1 MAQKIIDDLCITV
14 AGRAGQ
20 GIQSVAA
27 LLSHIL
33 KLQGYHTYTTSEYMS
48 RVRGGMNSTTI
59 RVSTKRRDAY
69 RETIDLFVP
78 LDKAAFEHCAHRFT
92 KDTIFLGVKNTAFCA
107 DCVMDVDFQSIA
119 RAVGHPIFENTVAA
133 GAILG
138 LLETDVTIAQDF
150 MRTFFVRK
158 GEDVIAKNSEAVTKG
173 FKMGEHFAFT
183 QDVHFTITPDTAVI
197 KNLFMNGSEAI
208 GFGALAAGCDFY
220 AAYPMSPST
229 DVLTFLAQRGK
240 ECAMIVEQATDEIEA
255 INMALGASYAGAR
268 AMVGTSGGGFDLM
281 CESISLAG
289 MTETPITVF
298 VGMRP
303 GPATGLPTR
312 TGQED
317 ANLVIYAGHGEFMR
331 AVFAPATLLQAYELT
346 AHALV
351 VADVAQVPTFVLADQ
366 FFLDGLCSV
375 HVDDFVAQDY
385 DKRIVESQH
394 DYMRY
399 ALTEGGISERS
410 VPGYGNG
417 VVCVDSDEH
426 DETGR
431 ITEDMRGMRH
441 AMMEKRLTQRKK
453 LLQDMA
459 LSPEVIGKKS
469 ARVLVV
475 CWGSNR
481 NVVAE
486 AVEAMDDVSVVS
498 FTQIYPLP
506 KQIGKVFT
514 KAERVIVVENNA
526 TGQFARLLSCEG
538 GVVVHK
544 TILKS
549 TGEPFSVEELRT
561 TLRSL
566 TKK

>member
-1 MAQKIIDDLCITV
+1 MAQKLIDDVCITV

-20 GIQSVAA
+20 GIQSVAS

-59 RVSTKRRDAY
+59 RVSTQRRDAY
-69 RETIDLFVP
+69 RATIDLFVP
-78 LDKAAFEHCAHRFT
+78 LDKAAFAHCAHRFAKHT
-92 KDTIFLGVKNTAFCA
+92 MFLGVKNTTFCT
-107 DCVMDVDFQSIA
+107 DCVMDVDFASIA
-119 RAVGHPIFENTVAA
+119 RTIGNPIFENTVAA

-138 LLETDVTIAQDF
+138 VLETDVAVAQDF
-150 MRTFFVRK
+150 LRSFFVRK
-158 GEDVIAKNSEAVTKG
+158 GEDVIAKNTEAITKG
-173 FKMGEHFAFT
+173 FKIGAHFAFT
-183 QDVHFTITPDTAVI
+183 KDVHFTIAPDTSVS

-229 DVLTFLAQRGK
+229 DVLAFLAQRGK
-240 ECAMIVEQATDEIEA
+240 ECAMVVEQATDEIEA

-281 CESISLAG
+281 CESVSLAG
-289 MTETPITVF
+289 MTETPVTIF
-298 VGMRP
+298 IGMRP

-331 AVFAPATLLQAYELT
+331 AVFAPATVMQAYELT

-351 VADVAQVPTFVLADQ
+351 IADVLQVPTFILADQ

-375 HVDDFVAQDY
+375 HADDFVAQDHE
-385 DKRIVESQH
+385 KRIVESH
-394 DYMRY
+394 RDYVRY
-399 ALTEGGISERS
+399 ALTENGISERS
-410 VPGYGNG
+410 VPGYGDG
-417 VVCVDSDEH
+417 VVCVGSDEH
-426 DETGR
+426 DEAGR
-431 ITEDMRGMRH
+431 ITEDMRGMRVQ
-441 AMMEKRLTQRKK
+441 MTQKRLAQRKR
-453 LLQDMA
+453 LLQEMA
-459 LSPEVIGKKS
+459 LPPEVIGKKS
-469 ARVLVV
+469 ATTLVV

-486 AVEAMDDVSVVS
+486 AVEEMDEVSVVS

-506 KQIGKVFT
+506 KAIGKVFA
-514 KAERVIVVENNA
+514 KAQRVIVVENNA
-526 TGQFARLLSCEG
+526 TGQFARLLTSEG
-538 GVVVHK
+538 GVTVHK
-544 TILKS
+544 TILKA

-561 TLRSL
+561 TITSL
-566 TKK
+566 KK